1 MYGKSVQNSHSSHL
15 NPYELRIMGKTI
27 SHYTEKQPIVLQNV
41 AFGLALGESAN
52 RVAFKCGVSR
62 RQIQYLLEDE
72 QFLDYIRYWQELY
85 KNTLVDALT
94 TDVRR
99 SIRNALVQSVSKNE
113 ALVSHPN
120 KVTFTEHTKPPASSE
135 ELNEMAQKAETRQKM
150 TRGSPCR

>member
-1 MYGKSVQNSHSSHL
+1 MYGKSAQNLHRCHL

-27 SHYTEKQPIVLQNV
+27 AHHTEKQPIVLQNA
-41 AFGLALGESAN
+41 AFGLALGESASA
-52 RVAFKCGVSR
+52 VAFKCGISR
-62 RQIQYLLEDE
+62 RQMTYLLEDE
-72 QFLDYIRYWQELY
+72 QFVEQIRYWQELY
-85 KNTLVDALT
+85 TSTLADALS

-120 KVTFTEHTKPPASSE
+120 KVTFTEHTKPPETSE
-135 ELNEMAQKAETRQKM
+135 EMNEVAQKAETRQKM